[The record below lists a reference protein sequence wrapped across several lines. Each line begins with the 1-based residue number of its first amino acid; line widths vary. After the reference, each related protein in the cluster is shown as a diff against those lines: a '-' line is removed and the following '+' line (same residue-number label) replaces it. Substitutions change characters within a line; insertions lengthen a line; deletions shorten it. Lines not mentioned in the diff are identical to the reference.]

1 MQATA
6 SPANGDS
13 QERSLRNRPSF
24 WRSILLELLAL
35 LIFVGVFNLLLPN
48 LGDNLNDV
56 TLVVLGVILSVVPAA
71 IWLTIFYRADRTEP
85 EPKQLVITV
94 YLAGLLVAV
103 ALNQLVL
110 NVIFDVESWMFD
122 FWWSQFFGEILIV
135 GFLSMGAVYLV
146 VRFLVFMQPEFDER
160 MDGVIYA
167 VAAGLGVATVSNF
180 NYVLRHGGVDL
191 DIGSIRMVVNTLGFA
206 SFAGV
211 LGYFIGQARFEKT
224 PLYYVPGGLVIAA
237 TLTGLYFFLL
247 DRVGG
252 SGMSSS
258 AWRDLILAGIV
269 AVASTAAVG
278 WLVQRANE
286 ETRRLSRLA
295 ASGDAWEPLPAAE
308 AAPVAEATGVA
319 PAAAAQADEDTAA
332 FAPEAERAEPL
343 VAVAPPEPAAEES
356 APAEPAAEEQAP
368 AEPAPAEPAPAEP
381 AAVVEPASGQQA
393 AAESAAEEP
402 PPVEAAAAVE
412 PASGQQVAA
421 EPATGEAHTPAP
433 AKPKRR
439 SKKSEA

>member
-1 MQATA
+1 VIAAQSIIHKEVCVQATA
-6 SPANGDS
+6 SPANGDL
-13 QERSLRNRPSF
+13 QERSRHNRSSF

-35 LIFVGVFNLLLPN
+35 LIFVGIFNLLLPN
-48 LGDNLNDV
+48 MGDTLNDV
-56 TLVVLGVILSVVPAA
+56 TLIVLGVILSVVPAA
-71 IWLTIFYRADRTEP
+71 IWLTIFYRADRAEP
-85 EPKQLVITV
+85 EPKKLVITV
-94 YLAGLLVAV
+94 YLAGLLVAA

-110 NVIFDVESWMFD
+110 KTIFDVESWMFD

-160 MDGVIYA
+160 MDGIVYA

-180 NYVLRHGGVDL
+180 NYVLAHGGVDL

-211 LGYFIGQARFEKT
+211 LGYFMGQARFEKT

-258 AWRDLILAGIV
+258 AWRDLILAAVV
-269 AVASTAAVG
+269 ALASTAAVG
-278 WLVQRANE
+278 WLVQRSNE
-286 ETRRLSRLA
+286 ETRRLSRLS
-295 ASGDAWEPLPAAE
+295 ASGDAWESL
-308 AAPVAEATGVA
+308 PVAEAVSVTE
-319 PAAAAQADEDTAA
+319 AASVVQTTAAQPDEAIAA
-332 FAPEAERAEPL
+332 VAPEAELAEPT
-343 VAVAPPEPAAEES
+343 VAAAPPEPALAEPVPAAS
-356 APAEPAAEEQAP
+356 APAASAAGEPTPAEPAA
-368 AEPAPAEPAPAEP
+368 
-381 AAVVEPASGQQA
+381 
-393 AAESAAEEP
+393 
-402 PPVEAAAAVE
+402 
-412 PASGQQVAA
+412 A
-421 EPATGEAHTPAP
+421 EPATVELQAAHGGEAQASAP

>member
-6 SPANGDS
+6 SPANADL
-13 QERSLRNRPSF
+13 QERSRHNRSSF

-35 LIFVGVFNLLLPN
+35 LIFVGIFNLLLPN
-48 LGDNLNDV
+48 MGDTLDDV
-56 TLVVLGVILSVVPAA
+56 TLIVLGVILSVVPAA
-71 IWLTIFYRADRTEP
+71 IWLTIFYRADRAEP
-85 EPKQLVITV
+85 EPKKLVVTV
-94 YLAGLLVAV
+94 YLAGLLVAA

-110 NVIFDVESWMFD
+110 STIFDVESWMFD
-122 FWWSQFFGEILIV
+122 FWWSQFLGEILIV

-160 MDGVIYA
+160 MDGIVYA

-180 NYVLRHGGVDL
+180 NYVLAHGGVDL

-211 LGYFIGQARFEKT
+211 LGYFMGQARFEKT

-252 SGMSSS
+252 SGMASS
-258 AWRDLILAGIV
+258 AWRDLILAAVV

-278 WLVQRANE
+278 WLVQRSNE
-286 ETRRLSRLA
+286 ETRRLSRLS

-308 AAPVAEATGVA
+308 AAPVAEAASPVQAT
-319 PAAAAQADEDTAA
+319 AAQPDEAIA
-332 FAPEAERAEPL
+332 VIAREAEPAEPT
-343 VAVAPPEPAAEES
+343 VAEAPPEPAAAEPVPAEL
-356 APAEPAAEEQAP
+356 APTPPAAGEPVPAEPAA
-368 AEPAPAEPAPAEP
+368 
-381 AAVVEPASGQQA
+381 
-393 AAESAAEEP
+393 
-402 PPVEAAAAVE
+402 
-412 PASGQQVAA
+412 A
-421 EPATGEAHTPAP
+421 EPATVEAQAADGGEAQASAP

>member
-1 MQATA
+1 M
-6 SPANGDS
+6 
-13 QERSLRNRPSF
+13 
-24 WRSILLELLAL
+24 
-35 LIFVGVFNLLLPN
+35 
-48 LGDNLNDV
+48 

-71 IWLTIFYRADRTEP
+71 IWLAIFYRADRAEP

-160 MDGVIYA
+160 MDGIIYA

-180 NYVLRHGGVDL
+180 NYVLSHGGVDL

-211 LGYFIGQARFEKT
+211 LGYFMGQARFEKT

-258 AWRDLILAGIV
+258 AWRDLILAAVV

-278 WLVQRANE
+278 WLVQRSNA

-308 AAPVAEATGVA
+308 AAPVAEVTNVI
-319 PAAAAQADEDTAA
+319 PAMAVQPEEDSAAV
-332 FAPEAERAEPL
+332 APEAEHDEPP
-343 VAVAPPEPAAEES
+343 VAGAPPEPAPTEPAPVELAPVEPV
-356 APAEPAAEEQAP
+356 PAESVPG
-368 AEPAPAEPAPAEP
+368 EPAPAEPAT
-381 AAVVEPASGQQA
+381 VESQA
-393 AAESAAEEP
+393 ADGGAAQ
-402 PPVEAAAAVE
+402 A
-412 PASGQQVAA
+412 
-421 EPATGEAHTPAP
+421 PAP

>member
-1 MQATA
+1 VQATA
-6 SPANGDS
+6 SPANGDL
-13 QERSLRNRPSF
+13 QERSRHNRSSF

-35 LIFVGVFNLLLPN
+35 LIFVGIFNLLLPN
-48 LGDNLNDV
+48 MGDTLNDV
-56 TLVVLGVILSVVPAA
+56 TLIVLGVILSVVPAA
-71 IWLTIFYRADRTEP
+71 IWLTIFYRADRAEP
-85 EPKQLVITV
+85 EPKKLVITV
-94 YLAGLLVAV
+94 YLAGLLVAA

-110 NVIFDVESWMFD
+110 KTIFDVESWMFD

-160 MDGVIYA
+160 MDGIVYA

-180 NYVLRHGGVDL
+180 NYVLAHGGVDL

-211 LGYFIGQARFEKT
+211 LGYFMGQARFEKT

-258 AWRDLILAGIV
+258 AWRDLILAAVV
-269 AVASTAAVG
+269 ALASTAAVG
-278 WLVQRANE
+278 WLVQRSNE
-286 ETRRLSRLA
+286 ETRRLSRLS
-295 ASGDAWEPLPAAE
+295 ASGDAWESL
-308 AAPVAEATGVA
+308 PVAEAVSVTE
-319 PAAAAQADEDTAA
+319 AASVVQTTAAQPDEAIAA
-332 FAPEAERAEPL
+332 VAPEAELAEPT
-343 VAVAPPEPAAEES
+343 VAAAPPEPALAEPVPAAS
-356 APAEPAAEEQAP
+356 APAASAAGEPTPAEPAA
-368 AEPAPAEPAPAEP
+368 
-381 AAVVEPASGQQA
+381 
-393 AAESAAEEP
+393 
-402 PPVEAAAAVE
+402 
-412 PASGQQVAA
+412 A
-421 EPATGEAHTPAP
+421 EPATVELQAAHGGEAQASAP